1 MGNGKGELRDSNS
14 QVLEYLRKQ
23 YMHNELAVCT
33 LTLSNEHLRNSDTQ
47 SVNIYFLLSV
57 F

>member
-33 LTLSNEHLRNSDTQ
+33 LT
-47 SVNIYFLLSV
+47 VI
-57 F
+57 

>member
-1 MGNGKGELRDSNS
+1 MENGKGELRDLNS

-33 LTLSNEHLRNSDTQ
+33 LTEHLCNSVT
-47 SVNIYFLLSV
+47 FCT
-57 F
+57 